1 MLSGFLLWR
10 KAQLEGRGA
19 CQLEEIPRG

>member
-19 CQLEEIPRG
+19 CQVEEIARG